1 MGHTGFVVSPI
12 NKKRHDTGHPKCL
25 VCALA
30 DVPAGAP
37 LLKVY
42 AYGPFGARFFVLA
55 ISLIDRAP
63 GPTLGAACHR
73 KTVWLTA
80 HYDYQARAACQHQM
94 LIEYVFASMMPASHP
109 DNFQSDG

>member
-1 MGHTGFVVSPI
+1 MGHTNFVGAPI

-42 AYGPFGARFFVLA
+42 AYGPFGARFFWGRHHSDWLYGGTA
-55 ISLIDRAP
+55 IGAKRDRF
-63 GPTLGAACHR
+63 CME
-73 KTVWLTA
+73 TA
-80 HYDYQARAACQHQM
+80 HSLRARPVGQHQM
-94 LIEYVFASMMPASHP
+94 VIECAFASMTPASHP
-109 DNFQSDG
+109 DNFQSYD